1 MIARTFTPR
10 LLPPHGTITK
20 MTTTAMYNVRTCYIC
35 FVILLILTQ
44 QKLFYY
50 AKEFYRQFRRC
61 LLPPLRRLRRM
72 PRAQTVLAGM
82 ACDGHNR
89 PYHRIYR
96 RPTIAGLALLIPSI
110 ATGVRRLHDTG
121 RSGLWYLLIFVPITG
136 SIILLVFFL
145 LPRKEVDNKYLC

>member
-1 MIARTFTPR
+1 
-10 LLPPHGTITK
+10 
-20 MTTTAMYNVRTCYIC
+20 
-35 FVILLILTQ
+35 
-44 QKLFYY
+44 
-50 AKEFYRQFRRC
+50 
-61 LLPPLRRLRRM
+61 M

-96 RPTIAGLALLIPSI
+96 RPAIFWGLLPIFSTIAGLALLIPGI

-121 RSGLWYLLIFVPITG
+121 RSGLWYLLIFVPIIG